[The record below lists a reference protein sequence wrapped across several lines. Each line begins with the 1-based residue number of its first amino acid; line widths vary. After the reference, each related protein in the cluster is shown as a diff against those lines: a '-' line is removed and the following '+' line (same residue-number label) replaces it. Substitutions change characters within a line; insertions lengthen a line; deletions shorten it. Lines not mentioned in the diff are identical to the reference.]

1 MCALFN
7 FLRVINWLSTFL
19 LRRQLTSY
27 PRIQS
32 QLKRQ
37 KNQFLCHI
45 FGNCYISVILS
56 LFNSDVCIAAKVWRQ
71 WVRWPNRREWTGEHQ
86 KAKHGRTSST
96 AWANTNSEGGM
107 VKKATCKMQKV
118 SHTRFIVISFPALPG
133 RHNKALLR
141 NVVMINIWKC
151 DVQRRGLATRHCKI
165 LTSDAKCL
173 QMQR

>member
-1 MCALFN
+1 MCALFK

-32 QLKRQ
+32 ELKRQ

-56 LFNSDVCIAAKVWRQ
+56 LFNSDVCIVAKVWRQ

-96 AWANTNSEGGM
+96 AWANTNSEGEI
-107 VKKATCKMQKV
+107 VKNAPCKMQKKFQ
-118 SHTRFIVISFPALPG
+118 TRDSLPALPG
-133 RHNKALLR
+133 RHNKALLC

-151 DVQRRGLATRHCKI
+151 DVQRRRGPTRNCK
-165 LTSDAKCL
+165 TL
-173 QMQR
+173 QR